1 MKIVHGK
8 KYLVI
13 TPDRRYL
20 IVDIYPVGV
29 LTELIRGRRT
39 KQYRASLR
47 NIIRVIKRDVEYR
60 KWHALKSSFNGFLA
74 EPDVM
79 PGKLTRCGSGWTRKR
94 ALKDLQRRV
103 NKS

>member
-8 KYLVI
+8 KYIVV

-29 LTELIRGRRT
+29 LTELIRGNRTKEYRTSLRSIRRT
-39 KQYRASLR
+39 
-47 NIIRVIKRDVEYR
+47 IKREFKNRD
-60 KWHALKSSFNGFLA
+60 WHALKSSFNGFLA
-74 EPDVM
+74 KPDVM
-79 PGKLTRCGSGWTRKR
+79 PGKLTRCGSGWTRRR